1 MEYRIVISSKMRA
14 VSEML
19 TGSFIGMD
27 HCITE
32 TRRNLIV
39 EVPKRMCEKVRT
51 SLKCRFPDVALIRN
65 ALFIFLRIRWQL
77 DVKKRSFKI
86 QIIKT

>member
-14 VSEML
+14 VSEVL

-39 EVPKRMCEKVRT
+39 RESTYHPEMQVFGCGFN
-51 SLKCRFPDVALIRN
+51 SKCLPHDGRPARFYLG
-65 ALFIFLRIRWQL
+65 
-77 DVKKRSFKI
+77 
-86 QIIKT
+86 KTPRLGSADL